1 MNAKQKKMAAAGGV
15 GVIALGGG
23 YLLLKGDSAEQAAE
37 EAPAPVP
44 DAATEAAGSLREAL
58 EGTELTVRDGVLYDD
73 AETGEENDEPGD
85 DANVSFVSVGEA
97 LNVDAE
103 ELAETYAPDTQD
115 GSTAPSGGVLAD
127 PGDSQEW
134 GDAPEQE
141 NDDLTERSAESNLS
155 DDEKSMFDRLANFDD
170 ASQL

>member
-23 YLLLKGDSAEQAAE
+23 YLLLTGDSAEQAAE

-44 DAATEAAGSLREAL
+44 EAATEAAGSLREAL

-103 ELAETYAPDTQD
+103 ELAETYAPDVEGD
-115 GSTAPSGGVLAD
+115 ATAPSGGVLAD

-141 NDDLTERSAESNLS
+141 NDDLTERAAESNLS
-155 DDEKSMFDRLANFDD
+155 DDEKSMFDRLANYDD
-170 ASQL
+170 ASRL

>member
-44 DAATEAAGSLREAL
+44 EAATEAAGSLREAL
-58 EGTELTVRDGVLYDD
+58 EGTELTARDGVLYDD

-97 LNVDAE
+97 LNLDAE
-103 ELAETYAPDTQD
+103 ELAENYAPDTQD

-134 GDAPEQE
+134 GDAGEQE
-141 NDDLTERSAESNLS
+141 NDDLTERSAESEMS
-155 DDEKSMFDRLANFDD
+155 DDLKSTFDRLANFDD
-170 ASQL
+170 ASRL